1 MSLEN
6 AITGVENVLKGMSEF
21 DSTDVGRSP
30 KDLFDS
36 TAATPPLAIV
46 GYGGF
51 RREEAAFGNKDW
63 RIWEIVVNIAVDIA
77 GKDDLTIE
85 NEVISLVDA
94 FVDAIHSN
102 PTLSGA
108 VFDCRVRAGTGVHP
122 MRWNNRPFALLGFVL
137 EAREQV

>member
-21 DSTDVGRSP
+21 DTTDVGRSP

-36 TAATPPLAIV
+36 TTATPPFALV

-51 RREEAAFGNKDW
+51 RREPAAFGNHDW
-63 RIWEIVVNIAVDIA
+63 HIWEIIVNLIVDVA
-77 GKDDLTIE
+77 GKDELTVE
-85 NEVISLVDA
+85 NEIISLVDS
-94 FVDAIHSN
+94 FITTIHGN
-102 PTLSGA
+102 PTLSNA
-108 VFDCRVRAGTGVHP
+108 VFDCRVRTGTGVQP
-122 MRWNNRPFALLGFVL
+122 MRWNNRPFALIGFIL